1 MKQLRKDITKGK
13 LEQAYLFIGS
23 ETFLMKEI
31 IDLMRDSLNDPSL
44 INYAS
49 FNGEEMRDLQQ
60 GDDFISLCMTIPFI
74 SNRRIVVLHNV
85 HKIPGSIMDKI
96 SEHLSRVPLTTT
108 LVFTIEYSTKPSKSA
123 EKLENQR
130 ARTLERLI
138 PSLKKI
144 SFDKPR
150 DSDTVRWIMDRV
162 QSHGKKI
169 DRDAAYLLKEI
180 TDSNTWL
187 MATEIEKL
195 CMYTP
200 DDKAIGIKD
209 VEETVMYAKEASIFK
224 YLDDL
229 FDRKKDALH
238 RLFDL
243 ESQGIEPMIIV
254 NMLERATISHYQV
267 FKDLN
272 PIPKGG
278 HPKIKGE
285 WKIKPRKNLWSSGQ
299 LLRLLGDIRDLEV
312 KIKTG
317 KSMHPYANLAEI
329 SARYAVS
336 KGRGYRV

>member
-60 GDDFISLCMTIPFI
+60 GDDFISLCMTLPFI

-108 LVFTIEYSTKPSKSA
+108 LVFI
-123 EKLENQR
+123 
-130 ARTLERLI
+130 
-138 PSLKKI
+138 
-144 SFDKPR
+144 
-150 DSDTVRWIMDRV
+150 RWIMDRV

-243 ESQGIEPMIIV
+243 ERQGIEPMIIV

-329 SARYAVS
+329 SARYALS
-336 KGRGYRV
+336 KGRGGIGFRV